1 MNAGMG
7 GWSRVGL
14 LALLAG
20 GPSSA
25 LAQGQ
30 ALPALYWEQPT
41 DTAAA
46 LRSAGIGSVRVP
58 PERVAAWRQA
68 GLDAS
73 PFPSA
78 EKSGRVALPAPGI
91 VGRGARASATQ
102 RPWIDAN
109 GWRYQRQPQARYFQ
123 TVPRGVAALAAA
135 EVFAHDADA
144 VLAIDPGDIEPLGQ
158 ALALF
163 RALPEGPRT
172 GLADLAVVDDG
183 SFAAGELMNL
193 LARRNLLFRPVARA
207 TPELA
212 LNVELGSKAY
222 PKSEA
227 GNPEALALKVR
238 AQLTDERRSL
248 RLFGSEVV
256 LARLTGDAER
266 LRLHLL
272 NYGGREVEGLRVR
285 LRGRWTPG
293 EAHVLRHG
301 RQAVEALLTEGGVTE
316 FSLPVLGPYAVV
328 DLATAR

>member
-1 MNAGMG
+1 MAG
-7 GWSRVGL
+7 WTRVGL
-14 LALLAG
+14 LVVLAG
-20 GPSSA
+20 GPSIA
-25 LAQGQ
+25 LSQGQ
-30 ALPALYWEQPT
+30 GLPALYWDQPT

-46 LRSAGIGSVRVP
+46 LARAGIESVRVA
-58 PERVAAWRQA
+58 PERVAEWKQA

-73 PFPSA
+73 PFRPA
-78 EKSGRVALPAPGI
+78 EKSERVALKAPGI
-91 VGRGARASATQ
+91 AGRGDWASATR
-102 RPWIDAN
+102 RPWIDSN
-109 GWRYQRQPQARYFQ
+109 GWRYLRKPQTRYFE

-135 EVFAHDADA
+135 EAFAHGADL
-144 VLAIDPGDIEPLGQ
+144 VLAIDPGDLEPLGQ

-207 TPELA
+207 TPELP
-212 LNVELGSKAY
+212 LSVELGSKAY

-227 GNPEALALKVR
+227 ENPDALALKIR

-285 LRGRWTPG
+285 LRGHWTPG

-301 RQAVEALLTEGGVTE
+301 RQAAEALLAEGGATE

-328 DLATAR
+328 DLVAAR